1 MKQNTHEL
9 TREWIGAP
17 DIRRYEKGREL
28 LLHGPERI
36 KQGVPQFLSVS
47 GRVSKSIFLYFIL
60 FYFILFYFIIFF

>member
-47 GRVSKSIFLYFIL
+47 GRVSNPFSSIL
-60 FYFILFYFIIFF
+60 FYFILFYFILLF